1 MEVLVDRLRLYLTLF
16 GPTLALVALVS
27 TTLILVLL

>member
-1 MEVLVDRLRLYLTLF
+1 MDHLRIFLTLF

-27 TTLILVLL
+27 TALVLVLL

>member
-1 MEVLVDRLRLYLTLF
+1 MDHLRIYLTLF

-27 TTLILVLL
+27 VALGLLLL